1 MTSFFLC
8 LLALSISF
16 ITTRRSLVAGLATV
30 LGIGYFYGIIRANVP
45 ETFSHL
51 IFDAGVLG
59 LYFAQ
64 LTRRVS
70 PEERIRTQRLWH
82 WVAVLIAWPVLLFLI
97 PIQDPLIQLVGL
109 RGNAFLVPFLLIGAR
124 LDHKSIYIL
133 AWWLAGLN
141 LMAFIFAGAE
151 FFLGVPQFFPYRA
164 GVTDIIYKSNDLM
177 GFTAFRIP
185 ATFTS
190 AHAYAGTMVMTIPF
204 LVGAWIQKGG
214 RRWHGYLLAAA
225 LAVSI
230 LGIFMSA
237 ARIHFIVLLIMLVVT
252 TFSGQLKRLS
262 WTGWLVMLVG
272 IGWIVFSDERL
283 QRFTTLQDTEFVTAR
298 FADSVSLSF
307 WELVG
312 AYPLGNGM
320 GGGGTSIPYFL
331 QDLIKTPIA
340 FESEYA
346 RIALEQGLPGLFLW
360 VAFILWVLTR
370 RTFHRLDTWYLGQRL
385 AWFACAAYFATGLIG
400 IGLFTSVP
408 HTCLLLLTTGWIAVR
423 QPFGTDSPP
432 AALGRQHREGK
443 IGARHFGR

>member
-1 MTSFFLC
+1 MTSFLLC
-8 LLALSISF
+8 LSAFAISF
-16 ITTRRSLVAGLATV
+16 IAGRRSLVAGLATV
-30 LGIGYFYGIIRANVP
+30 LGTGYVYGITRANLP

-64 LTRRVS
+64 LMRRVS
-70 PEERIRTQRLWH
+70 REERIRIQRLWL
-82 WVAVLIAWPVLLFLI
+82 WVVVLIAWPVLLFLI
-97 PIQDPLIQLVGL
+97 PIQDPMIQLVGL
-109 RGNAFLVPFLLIGAR
+109 RGNAFLVPFLLIGAQ
-124 LDHKSIYIL
+124 LDRKSIYIL
-133 AWWLAGLN
+133 ALWLAGLN
-141 LMAFIFAGAE
+141 LIAFVFACAE

-190 AHAYAGTMVMTIPF
+190 AHAYAGMMVMTLPF
-204 LVGAWIQKGG
+204 LVGACVQEQ
-214 RRWHGYLLAAA
+214 RRVWHGYVLASA

-230 LGIFMSA
+230 VGIFMSA
-237 ARIHFIVLLIMLVVT
+237 ARTHFIALLILLLVT
-252 TFSGQLKRLS
+252 TFSGQLKRSS
-262 WTGWLVMLVG
+262 WIGWVVMLVG
-272 IGWIVFSDERL
+272 IGWVVSSDERL
-283 QRFTTLQDTEFVTAR
+283 QRFTTLQDTEFLSAR
-298 FADSVSLSF
+298 LAGSVSLSF

-331 QDLIKTPIA
+331 QDLIKNPIG

-346 RIALEQGLPGLFLW
+346 RIVLEQGIPGLFLW
-360 VAFILWVLTR
+360 VAFIVWVLTR
-370 RTFHRLDTWYLGQRL
+370 RTLHRLDTWYLGRQL

-408 HTCLLLLTTGWIAVR
+408 QTCLLLLTTGWIAVR
-423 QPFGTDSPP
+423 QPFDTDSPP
-432 AALGRQHREGK
+432 ATLRRQSREGE